1 MSQNHLKKKKE
12 KKKKKVHIGTN
23 ENDSSTVRKTEI
35 GRRGILSGGQAGEQR
50 VEEGKKESTKR
61 KDRIC
66 K

>member
-12 KKKKKVHIGTN
+12 KKTKKVHIGTN